1 MATLGVNRRRT
12 WGLYWSSNNIEGGGM
27 RTYQDILK
35 QCGYPTDVLCL
46 DFESFY
52 STEYSLRKMPTINYV
67 KHELF
72 EFLGLGELDTAVGR
86 GFFIAPEDIK
96 HELRVC
102 GLSTK
107 TILVKHARFDITILQ
122 EHFNIVPK
130 YIIDLEDL
138 TRHYDSRMKH
148 DLKTLAKMHK
158 LKPKGETEDFKG
170 LRWVDMDAAKRK
182 ALAEYTITDVEDE
195 MELFKIYLPKLSN
208 PATELRLARHT
219 LDLWLHKRFA
229 VDLDLASK
237 IKVQMRGKI
246 ASAIAASGRTPKELR
261 SKKFAGWLQEALP
274 DGEDVP
280 MKKGKRGNIPALAKK
295 DKACQ
300 QLAVHPKK
308 EVRDLITAK
317 QGASEWNAHIKKVG
331 NIVSQSIANG
341 GLLRVPLVYHGCHTG
356 RWSGTEKY
364 NLLNMT
370 KRDRDGIVTDP
381 LKKETRKILSAPE
394 GYVLGV
400 CDSAQIEAR
409 IAFWLAGQQDMLDKF
424 ANGEDLYSEYASK
437 LFHEPV
443 RKPRK
448 DDPPDV
454 YFRLDLMRN
463 TIGKTNMLGDQYGL
477 GATRLHDNWLSN
489 PVLRPL
495 FDNGTYDFKFCK
507 RAIDLY
513 RKDCYRVVQ
522 YWDKIE
528 KAFRRVIR
536 FPHLSV
542 EVGSVTFRNDH
553 GTVEIVLPSGRVL
566 YYRHCKIDRKNTI
579 KYHHGA
585 LWGGSILENIDQS
598 ISRCLL
604 VFWMLKCEAAGIPV
618 QMHIYDD
625 ITTLLPVDQAEEML
639 AKQMEIMRSLPDWAG
654 SLPVDVEGKL
664 SKTL

>member
-1 MATLGVNRRRT
+1 
-12 WGLYWSSNNIEGGGM
+12 M
-27 RTYQDILK
+27 RDYQDILD
-35 QCGYPTDVLCL
+35 QCGYPTDVLTL
-46 DFESFY
+46 DFESY
-52 STEYSLRKMPTINYV
+52 YTTEYSLRKMPTINYINDPRF
-67 KHELF
+67 ELTGLGVGTDRQHTNPSEF
-72 EFLGLGELDTAVGR
+72 IKPEHIKGFLGFTDWDNVTVL
-86 GFFIAPEDIK
+86 I
-96 HELRVC
+96 
-102 GLSTK
+102 
-107 TILVKHARFDITILQ
+107 KHARFDITILQ
-122 EHFNIVPK
+122 EKFGIVPK

-148 DLKTLAKMHK
+148 DLETLAKMHR
-158 LKPKGETEDFKG
+158 LKVKGDTTQFRD
-170 LRWVDMDAAKRK
+170 LHWVDMDAAKRK
-182 ALAEYTITDVEDE
+182 ALAEYTINDVELE
-195 MELFKIYLPKLSN
+195 TELFKIYLPKLSN
-208 PATELRLARHT
+208 PKTELRLARHT

-229 VDLDLASK
+229 VDLKLASK

-246 ASAIAASGRTPKELR
+246 ALAIAASGHTPKELR
-261 SKKFAGWLQEALP
+261 SKKFVNWLQEALP

-280 MKKGKRGNIPALAKK
+280 MKQGKRGNIPALAKA

-300 QLAVHPKK
+300 QLLLHPKK

-331 NIVSQSIANG
+331 NIVSQSIANR

-381 LKKETRKILSAPE
+381 LKKETRKTLSAPE

-400 CDSAQIEAR
+400 CDSCQIEAR

-454 YFRLDLMRN
+454 FFRLDLMRN

-477 GATRLHDNWLSN
+477 GATRFHGNCLSN

-513 RKDCYRVVQ
+513 RKDCRKVVD
-522 YWDKIE
+522 YWDTIE

-536 FPHLSV
+536 FPHLERV
-542 EVGSVTFRNDH
+542 VGIPGTNVAVTFRNNK
-553 GTVEIVLPSGRVL
+553 GTVEIVLPSGRIL
-566 YYRHCKIDRKNTI
+566 YYRHARISKGLI
-579 KYHHGA
+579 KYHHGS

-604 VFWMLKCEAAGIPV
+604 AFWMLKCEDAGIPV

-625 ITTLLPVDQAEEML
+625 ITTLLPVDQAEEL
-639 AKQMEIMRSLPDWAG
+639 LEKQMTIMRSLPEWASG
-654 SLPVDVEGKL
+654 LPVDVEGKL
-664 SKTL
+664 SETL